1 MTEHIPFL
9 IAAYAV
15 VWIGV
20 LLYVA
25 ALARRSRNLER
36 DIEELRQ
43 LTTKTPRHQENQ
55 YR

>member
-1 MTEHIPFL
+1 MEHLPFL

-20 LLYVA
+20 LIYVTS
-25 ALARRSRNLER
+25 LARWSRNLER

-43 LTTKTPRHQENQ
+43 LVDKR
-55 YR
+55 R